1 MMDSELVECATYDMG
16 ISVEELAHRW
26 SKPFNIVSDLF
37 QVRNMD
43 GDLVPYSPYS
53 YSVEFLDYGFYDM
66 DKDRAVLKSRQ
77 IGFSTIAEIEAI
89 ITAMTFDAQEI
100 SFISHQFTASKK
112 LVEACGNII
121 RDAKYPLPFS
131 QRNIQKQRIKCDTG
145 STIVPYSSN
154 PNSIRG
160 DSSIRVY
167 LDEFAFVKDQ
177 EATMDAVE
185 PKLSRGGQIT
195 MMSTPL
201 RQDDLFMTTWKS
213 ISEGEMPGNA
223 MYCPLFEEN
232 TFDITQ
238 PLTSQTL
245 NPICPDID
253 LRRVESVRSKSH
265 DRFRQ
270 EYMCEP
276 VDEINAYYPYDMILG
291 CTTVEPQWQPNYE
304 GSYNVLGL
312 DHALVHDRTCAIVN
326 QFKDGVNDIVRVE
339 VTQDD
344 YEKQLDMV
352 ARLVRQYKIHKIRP
366 DATSEMGV
374 QVERDLRKRFGY
386 IVEPVKYTNQVK
398 NEMALRL
405 KYLMQ
410 NTNNNIRP
418 SINLPNDPELIGEI
432 HGIQIDVTK
441 AGTTTLSGK
450 HGGGLDDMTNALWL
464 SLPPEI
470 IDRMRTAPTVRSEVA
485 PVKRVQPKKTIHNK
499 TKSHSTKRSSIKYR
513 SKQR

>member
-1 MMDSELVECATYDMG
+1 
-16 ISVEELAHRW
+16 
-26 SKPFNIVSDLF
+26 
-37 QVRNMD
+37 
-43 GDLVPYSPYS
+43 
-53 YSVEFLDYGFYDM
+53 
-66 DKDRAVLKSRQ
+66 
-77 IGFSTIAEIEAI
+77 
-89 ITAMTFDAQEI
+89 
-100 SFISHQFTASKK
+100 
-112 LVEACGNII
+112 
-121 RDAKYPLPFS
+121 
-131 QRNIQKQRIKCDTG
+131 
-145 STIVPYSSN
+145 
-154 PNSIRG
+154 
-160 DSSIRVY
+160 
-167 LDEFAFVKDQ
+167 
-177 EATMDAVE
+177 
-185 PKLSRGGQIT
+185 
-195 MMSTPL
+195 
-201 RQDDLFMTTWKS
+201 
-213 ISEGEMPGNA
+213 
-223 MYCPLFEEN
+223 MYCPLFEEG

-470 IDRMRTAPTVRSEVA
+470 IDRMRTAPTVRSDVA
-485 PVKRVQPKKTIHNK
+485 PVRRVQPKKIIRNNS
-499 TKSHSTKRSSIKYR
+499 KSHSTKRSSIKYR